1 MNSAFLRM
9 LLWVTLLS
17 ASTGK
22 FCDLRAYAED
32 NPFGFSEPIRSQRPG
47 SAMLHGGGGGVQEYV
62 RQEFLRLA
70 GGRTARVLLLPS
82 DEEQRRPGEKL
93 EAYEERLSRPG
104 VYGRWRELCH
114 GDDAHFQFLH
124 WECPEDPDHSRFFS
138 ALDEA
143 TGIWIPAE
151 DQEWVIRRFA
161 GDPLK
166 PTRFQLALRNLMA
179 RGGVVGASGGGMAS
193 LSETV
198 IAGDVADAD
207 GGWTRARLAFG
218 LGLFQGTLLDQN
230 FNIWSGRVERLT
242 DALRSGPRLDRV
254 ARKPGVQRRT
264 IGLGVDRQTVAI
276 VSGSTIRA
284 IGEGNVHV
292 FVQSNG
298 GRTLTWH
305 RLAAGDK
312 PLVLTTASAQ
322 QRAPA
327 QSAKADG
334 GGNPFGAPPGRGTVV
349 LHGGGSTAEMYDLFP
364 RLAGKVHP
372 TLVHCPSASDGYHR
386 MSNEELMASDL
397 AELWK
402 TDAVQSLRFVNADRP
417 GRAEQSDFCGLLDAA
432 DALWIMGGDQRNL
445 TTLYVNPVQPTLFQK
460 KVRNIVERG
469 GVVGGSSAGCAA
481 LSDVMIVG
489 TIAGNGHG
497 PARAE
502 LSRGLGV
509 LSNVVAEQ
517 HFDARQGRIERFA
530 ELLRS
535 KQQLANV
542 SPGCDPG
549 QMVGLAVE
557 ESTALIVRGNR
568 LSVAGKN
575 KAHIFLKSAAHDA
588 LTWHSLA
595 CGDIAVV
602 CTTPDGSHQ
611 LYFEEWSV
619 AE

>member
-1 MNSAFLRM
+1 MNSAFFRM
-9 LLWVTLLS
+9 LFWVTLLS
-17 ASTGK
+17 ASTGR
-22 FCDLRAYAED
+22 FCELRACAED
-32 NPFGFSEPIRSQRPG
+32 NPFGFPEPTRPQGLG
-47 SAMLHGGGGGVQEYV
+47 SVMLHGGGGGVQEYV

-70 GGRTARVLLLPS
+70 GGRTARVVLLPS

-93 EAYEERLSRPG
+93 AAYEERLSRPG
-104 VYGRWRELCH
+104 VYGRWRELCR
-114 GDDAHFQFLH
+114 GNDAHFQFLH
-124 WECPEDPDHSRFFS
+124 WDCPEDPDHSRFFS
-138 ALDEA
+138 TLEEA
-143 TGIWIPAE
+143 SGIWIPAE

-198 IAGDVADAD
+198 IAGNVADAE

-242 DALRSGPRLDRV
+242 DALRNGPQLDRV
-254 ARKPGVQRRT
+254 ARKAGVQRRT

-276 VSGSTIRA
+276 VSGRTIRA

-298 GRTLTWH
+298 GRTLAWY

-312 PLVLTTASAQ
+312 PLVLTTASV
-322 QRAPA
+322 RERGIP
-327 QSAKADG
+327 QSVKADSAE
-334 GGNPFGAPPGRGTVV
+334 NPFGAPPGRGTVV

-364 RLAGKVHP
+364 RLAGKTHP
-372 TLVHCPSASDGYHR
+372 KLLHCPSASDRYQR
-386 MSNEELMASDL
+386 MSNAELMVSDL
-397 AELWK
+397 AEVWK
-402 TDAVQSLRFVNADRP
+402 TDAVQSLRFINADKP
-417 GRAEQSDFCGLLDAA
+417 GRAEQGEFCGLLDAA

-445 TTLYVNPVQPTLFQK
+445 TTLYVNPVKPTLFQK

-489 TIAGNGHG
+489 TVASNGRG

-502 LSRGLGV
+502 ACAGPGSPLERRGRAAFRCAARTDRAICRA
-509 LSNVVAEQ
+509 VAEQ
-517 HFDARQGRIERFA
+517 AATCQCIAR
-530 ELLRS
+530 LRS
-535 KQQLANV
+535 GADGWSSGGGEHRSYRPRKSLKR
-542 SPGCDPG
+542 CR
-549 QMVGLAVE
+549 E
-557 ESTALIVRGNR
+557 EQGPY
-568 LSVAGKN
+568 LSKIG
-575 KAHIFLKSAAHDA
+575 
-588 LTWHSLA
+588 
-595 CGDIAVV
+595 G
-602 CTTPDGSHQ
+602 P
-611 LYFEEWSV
+611 
-619 AE
+619 